1 VSDDVEGIERVCAA
15 IATRCARRE
24 ISPAVALMEML
35 IACEDL
41 ARVRAAVA
49 ASGDAA
55 LAALLFG
62 HEAGAA
68 RVATML
74 RSDVDVPPRGGS
86 VEDGVAFC
94 KHLFD
99 WSVRQSEEASVA
111 LYSLGSP
118 ALLEAATAEIVQ
130 LLDAWGLLGL
140 HRRALDI
147 GCGIGR
153 MEVALASRLG
163 RIDAIDVSAGMIEA
177 AGRRCAGLAN
187 VHLALATGL
196 DLAMFDAGTF
206 DLVLAV
212 DTFPYLVQS
221 GMPLVSTHI
230 VEAARVLAPRG
241 DLVVLNF
248 SYRDD
253 TARDDGDVAL
263 LADSAGMEIVSSG
276 TRPFALWNGVA
287 FHLRRGA

>member
-1 VSDDVEGIERVCAA
+1 VREAESIESVCAA
-15 IATRCARRE
+15 IAARCARRE
-24 ISPAVALMEML
+24 ISPAIALMEML
-35 IACEDL
+35 IASEDL

-55 LAALLFG
+55 LAALLVA

-74 RSDVDVPPRGGS
+74 GSDVDVPPHGGS

-118 ALLEAATAEIVQ
+118 VLLEAATGEIVH
-130 LLDAWGLLGL
+130 LLETWGLLGP

-153 MEVALASRLG
+153 MEVALAACLG
-163 RIDAIDVSAGMIEA
+163 RIDAIDVSEGMIEA
-177 AGRRCAGLAN
+177 AGRRCAALAN
-187 VHLALATGL
+187 VHLALASGL
-196 DLAMFDAGTF
+196 DLAMFEDDTF
-206 DLVLAV
+206 DLALAV

-221 GMPLVSTHI
+221 GMPLAATHI
-230 VEAARVLAPRG
+230 AEAARVLVPRG
-241 DLVVLNF
+241 DLVLLNF

-253 TARDDGDVAL
+253 TARDVADVAA
-263 LADSAGMEIVSSG
+263 LAHAARMKIVSSG

>member
-1 VSDDVEGIERVCAA
+1 METATAA
-15 IATRCARRE
+15 IAARCARGE
-24 ISPAVALMEML
+24 ISPAIALMEML
-35 IACEDL
+35 IASEDL
-41 ARVRAAVA
+41 ARVRAAVS
-49 ASGDAA
+49 ASGDAS
-55 LAALLFG
+55 LVALLVA

-86 VEDGVAFC
+86 VEDGIAFC

-118 ALLEAATAEIVQ
+118 AILQAATAEIVQ
-130 LLDAWGLLGL
+130 LLDAWGLLGA
-140 HRRALDI
+140 HRRALDV

-153 MEVALASRLG
+153 MEVALASHLG

-177 AGRRCAGLAN
+177 ARRRCAGLDN
-187 VHLALATGL
+187 VHLAVVSGL
-196 DLAMFDAGTF
+196 DLAAFADGAF

-221 GMPLVSTHI
+221 GMPLVATHMA
-230 VEAARVLAPRG
+230 EAARVLAPRG
-241 DLVVLNF
+241 DLLVLNF

-253 TARDDGDVAL
+253 AARDAADVAAL
-263 LADSAGMEIVSSG
+263 SHAAGMEVVSSG
-276 TRPFALWNGVA
+276 TRPLALWNGVA

>member
-1 VSDDVEGIERVCAA
+1 MSEDVASIERVCAA
-15 IATRCARRE
+15 IAARCARGE
-24 ISPAVALMEML
+24 ISPAIALMEML
-35 IACEDL
+35 IASEDL
-41 ARVRAAVA
+41 ARVRAAVSA
-49 ASGDAA
+49 AGDER
-55 LAALLFG
+55 LAALLVA

-74 RSDVDVPPRGGS
+74 RSDVDVPPQGGS
-86 VEDGVAFC
+86 VEEGVAFC

-130 LLDAWGLLGL
+130 LLDTWRLLGPR
-140 HRRALDI
+140 RRALDI

-163 RIDAIDVSAGMIEA
+163 RIDAIDVSAGMIDA
-177 AGRRCAGLAN
+177 ARRRCAGLAN
-187 VHLALATGL
+187 VHLALASGL
-196 DLAMFDAGTF
+196 DLASFADGTF

-221 GMPLVSTHI
+221 GMPLVTTHV

-253 TARDDGDVAL
+253 TARDVADVTAL
-263 LADSAGMEIVSSG
+263 ARAAGMEVVSSG